1 MTISALR
8 KACFSVVHKQV
19 GTCATCVH
27 HIHKHVVPNE
37 SAVALDGY
45 LAHTLPSSHGHPE
58 LCFRPL
64 CENTGMKQGE
74 VQRWGQGRGK
84 PHPFPEWPSRA
95 WDSAWRIQGLVSG
108 PEALLVRCLIYM
120 WVHGS
125 IKLLGSEAPSH
136 GWKSR
141 TSSVRC
147 YPASLRS
154 GCQKPQSFSP
164 KNQG

>member
-27 HIHKHVVPNE
+27 HTHKHVVPNE

-84 PHPFPEWPSRA
+84 PHPFLSLKDPGSGVWARSITGEMPDIHVSTWLHKALRVRSPQP
-95 WDSAWRIQGLVSG
+95 WVEIQNNF
-108 PEALLVRCLIYM
+108 
-120 WVHGS
+120 
-125 IKLLGSEAPSH
+125 SEMLSCFP
-136 GWKSR
+136 
-141 TSSVRC
+141 
-147 YPASLRS
+147 
-154 GCQKPQSFSP
+154 
-164 KNQG
+164 